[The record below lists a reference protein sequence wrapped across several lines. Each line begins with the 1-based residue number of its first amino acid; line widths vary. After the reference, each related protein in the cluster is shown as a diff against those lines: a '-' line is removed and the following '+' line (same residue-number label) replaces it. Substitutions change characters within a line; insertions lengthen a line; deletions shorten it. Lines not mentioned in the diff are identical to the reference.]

1 MSNDWYTCWSMV
13 NDSTTDPLL
22 LNQQAIDAALS
33 CRWEEAIII
42 NNKLLEFEPQ
52 RTEFLNRLAKA
63 YFELGKYS
71 ESKKLYIQ
79 VLAIDPYNTIA
90 EKNLKKVNSL
100 KKDDGVKFH
109 NGHNN
114 IMILSPS
121 LFLEEPGITT
131 LVSLVKVA
139 EPQKLLTLSP
149 GTVVEL
155 VIKKRGVSVI
165 DGNKQYLGA
174 FPDDSAFHLLKLLKG
189 GNKYQVI
196 IKSVKPNGLTILIRE
211 IYRSKKFK
219 NQASFLDDSRIVAI
233 SSENF
238 PMVNDESS
246 DDSSSDDSSQTEEP
260 LA

>member
-90 EKNLKKVNSL
+90 EKNL
-100 KKDDGVKFH
+100 
-109 NGHNN
+109 
-114 IMILSPS
+114 MILSPS

-155 VIKKRGVSVI
+155 VIKKRG
-165 DGNKQYLGA
+165 
-174 FPDDSAFHLLKLLKG
+174 
-189 GNKYQVI
+189 
-196 IKSVKPNGLTILIRE
+196 
-211 IYRSKKFK
+211 
-219 NQASFLDDSRIVAI
+219 
-233 SSENF
+233 
-238 PMVNDESS
+238 
-246 DDSSSDDSSQTEEP
+246 
-260 LA
+260 